1 MKEKSKQILLHL
13 FSNSS
18 DLEKHSKDLIN
29 DSEAQKEYF
38 ELMRVKTLLSSL
50 DPNQFPIPPKSVISP
65 WKKTGAFLLAAASLF
80 FVFGIFLFYQM
91 REDSYKIEVNMKASR
106 GTCEQNAPSNSQ
118 IELATK
124 NQSYCDLTLDGLGT
138 FSLRLFPNTL
148 TSIESKGK
156 TLRIS
161 VHSGSLLFSSVH
173 KPEGISVE
181 VNSPHIRSVLLG
193 TSLLVSAIP
202 DKERILL
209 IEGKIEVQSIN
220 TTETGKVIH
229 MDAGSIAERTIDSSQ
244 NAPTTIQ
251 IGPLSAKEES
261 VLRSQL
267 DSLQKIRENKSLNE
281 YEPKDLDS
289 FQRIEE
295 SEQKSSR
302 PYVQITTNDGKI
314 KEGYLIEIG
323 DHYTISTID
332 AGQIRIPRSAI
343 VEMSTLRK

>member
-1 MKEKSKQILLHL
+1 MNEKSKRILLQL

-18 DLEKHSKDLIN
+18 SAEKHSEDLIN
-29 DSEAQKEYF
+29 DSEAQREYF
-38 ELMRVKTLLSSL
+38 ELMRVKTLLSSV
-50 DPNQFPIPPKSVISP
+50 DPNQFPIPPKNRISP

-80 FVFGIFLFYQM
+80 VVFGIFLFYQT
-91 REDSYKIEVNMKASR
+91 REDSYKIAVNLKASQ
-106 GTCEQNAPSNSQ
+106 GICEQNAPSNSQ

-161 VHSGSLLFSSVH
+161 VHSGSLLFSSVR
-173 KPEGISVE
+173 KQEGISVE
-181 VNSPHIRSVLLG
+181 ANSPHIRSVLLG

-220 TTETGKVIH
+220 AAETGEVIR
-229 MDAGSIAERTIDSSQ
+229 MDAGSIAESAIDSSL
-244 NAPTTIQ
+244 NAPTAIQ

-261 VLRSQL
+261 VLRAQL
-267 DSLQKIRENKSLNE
+267 DSLQKIRENKSLNK
-281 YEPKDLDS
+281 YEPTDLDS
-289 FQRIEE
+289 FQKIEE

-302 PYVQITTNDGKI
+302 PFVQITTKDGRI

-323 DHYTISTID
+323 DYYTISTID
-332 AGQIRIPRSAI
+332 AGQIRIPRSSI